1 MVNRVGS
8 LPHASQS
15 AYPDPSG
22 GGDVAALQGRVQQTR
37 AQLDDWTTCVSAKTP
52 KGQAEIQK
60 LSGELSAARQK
71 IARAQQSH
79 LNNSTNTQSSVAP
92 DSSDATGRRG
102 VFVDVWV

>member
-8 LPHASQS
+8 VPYASQS
-15 AYPDPSG
+15 VFPDFSG
-22 GGDVAALQGRVQQTR
+22 GRDVAALQGQIQQTR

-52 KGQAEIQK
+52 KGQSEVQK
-60 LSGELSAARQK
+60 LSGELSGDKQR
-71 IARAQQSH
+71 IAHAQQSK

-92 DSSDATGRRG
+92 DLEDVTGRRG